1 MQPLIDKGPIPLPL
15 DLHIWHGL
23 IGSFIW
29 IIAGIAL
36 WKRQNWSRWLMAV
49 WGLTVLFLTFS
60 FYGVIG
66 PFAWKSLTYLILIAL
81 LFNPGSDQYFVKNTD
96 EQRARS
102 LD

>member
-1 MQPLIDKGPIPLPL
+1 MGLKILATLTTLYGLLTLFPKFFILLNEEAAHSFTKLMKPLIDKGPLPLPL

-49 WGLTVLFLTFS
+49 WGLTG
-60 FYGVIG
+60 Y
-66 PFAWKSLTYLILIAL
+66 YC
-81 LFNPGSDQYFVKNTD
+81 
-96 EQRARS
+96 
-102 LD
+102 